1 MGSVSALIPCGSRMT
16 TPKMED
22 NMIRKK
28 QVTERVIDLT
38 GPDGN
43 AMSLIVRAR
52 QWARECGKDA
62 SAITK
67 EMTSGDYENLIAV
80 FDREFGSFCVLE
92 R

>member
-1 MGSVSALIPCGSRMT
+1 
-16 TPKMED
+16 
-22 NMIRKK
+22 MIRKK

-43 AMSLIVRAR
+43 AMNLIATAR
-52 QWARECGKDA
+52 RWARELGKDG

-67 EMTSGDYENLIAV
+67 EMTSGDYDNLIAV